1 MFYLVF
7 RPSILLER
15 IFRFFLARFADSIDS
30 LACCHRHCYSVCFY
44 IVSHFGCFLS
54 VVIIKIPQK
63 LNFNYTIFGGHLTLI
78 SLACLFAS
86 RLLLLASKHFY
97 GRHAIESDAKKS
109 YINKFSAIR
118 FFPSP
123 RTCGRRTAK
132 TSLKIEMIDEN
143 VLIAGA
149 NWTDLVSG
157 FFFHSSSLECV
168 V

>member
-7 RPSILLER
+7 RPSILLGR
-15 IFRFFLARFADSIDS
+15 IFRFFLAQFADSIDS
-30 LACCHRHCYSVCFY
+30 LACCHRHCYSVCLY

-78 SLACLFAS
+78 SFACLFAS
-86 RLLLLASKHFY
+86 RVLLLASKHFY

-118 FFPSP
+118 FFPLSTHMRP
-123 RTCGRRTAK
+123 KNSKNIIKNRN
-132 TSLKIEMIDEN
+132 D
-143 VLIAGA
+143 
-149 NWTDLVSG
+149 
-157 FFFHSSSLECV
+157 
-168 V
+168 